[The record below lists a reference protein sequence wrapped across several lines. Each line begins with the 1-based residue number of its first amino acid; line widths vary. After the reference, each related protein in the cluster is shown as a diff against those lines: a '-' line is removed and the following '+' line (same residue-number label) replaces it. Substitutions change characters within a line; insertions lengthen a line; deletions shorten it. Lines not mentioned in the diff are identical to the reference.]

1 MRVGRFVMVGVLT
14 AGLVVLAAQA
24 DAQQP
29 RQKGKGQG
37 FGGFGGGNTVNVT
50 ARVLDN
56 KVLQDELKITPEQK
70 EKLKP
75 VADKQAEFTKKQGT
89 RFGGGGK
96 GGFDKEKAAEA
107 TKERQAM
114 QDEVKKVI
122 DETLTA
128 AQKARVKQI
137 EVQAAGPAAFTAEEN
152 VKTLNLTDAQ
162 KTKIKEITDEYTKTS
177 REARRELFTGGGGG
191 GVNAEKQA
199 EVNTKVDKMSAA
211 AMKQIEEAL
220 TDDQKKTWKTVIG
233 EPFDVTKLRP
243 TFRKID

>member
-37 FGGFGGGNTVNVT
+37 FTGFGGGNTFNVP

-56 KVLQDELKITPEQK
+56 KVLQDELKITAEQK

-75 VADKQAEFTKKQGT
+75 VADKQAEFTKKQGQ
-89 RFGGGGK
+89 RFGGGK

-122 DETLTA
+122 DDTLTA

-152 VKTLNLTDAQ
+152 VKTLNLTDTQ
-162 KTKIKEITDEYTKTS
+162 KTKIKEIADEYTKTS
-177 REARRELFTGGGGG
+177 REARRELFTGGAG